1 MKPNGG
7 WPCLSWRQGCAKA
20 AKVRHP
26 WRAYP
31 SASWVDCGHPDDALL
46 CYASPYPHAVFG
58 CLDLGSFGIDPLVPT
73 PVGECSERIGP
84 REVSMLK
91 SLCCDTPT
99 RRVRLGWL
107 SFQRKGDI
115 SFGLSDAAY
124 VAPQFHA
131 HIGIWNVYNRIR
143 SHFEIVSNPSAA
155 EKVFNP
161 HLTFHAPNYFH
172 FKSHTQPARDASFHG
187 IAEIP
192 LMLSQQPV
200 IEWIRAFS
208 APISQLKT
216 AGLLRGGRFSSEDLS
231 IHVPGEG
238 LSVQM
243 AVDFVT
249 PGQTQGQVQLTQW
262 VYDWHN
268 VGIRVSMSY
277 SWPHIATVAWA
288 HHY

>member
-1 MKPNGG
+1 
-7 WPCLSWRQGCAKA
+7 
-20 AKVRHP
+20 
-26 WRAYP
+26 
-31 SASWVDCGHPDDALL
+31 
-46 CYASPYPHAVFG
+46 
-58 CLDLGSFGIDPLVPT
+58 
-73 PVGECSERIGP
+73 
-84 REVSMLK
+84 
-91 SLCCDTPT
+91 
-99 RRVRLGWL
+99 
-107 SFQRKGDI
+107 
-115 SFGLSDAAY
+115 
-124 VAPQFHA
+124 
-131 HIGIWNVYNRIR
+131 
-143 SHFEIVSNPSAA
+143 
-155 EKVFNP
+155 
-161 HLTFHAPNYFH
+161 
-172 FKSHTQPARDASFHG
+172 
-187 IAEIP
+187 
-192 LMLSQQPV
+192 MLSQQPV